1 MSFGLATCVHTL
13 YTRYHMLYATHI
25 KCTDAKTDFSRRCCG
40 RVRLWRRRS
49 ALLVRCRIRNDM
61 REISTNQR
69 EPPLQPIFPPP
80 PLMPEYDVMHSLE
93 HGWGTGRVQETNVV
107 LRNWP
112 VLESSAQARMVSP
125 AHAMMSSDAGAGT
138 CS

>member
-1 MSFGLATCVHTL
+1 
-13 YTRYHMLYATHI
+13 
-25 KCTDAKTDFSRRCCG
+25 
-40 RVRLWRRRS
+40 
-49 ALLVRCRIRNDM
+49 M

-69 EPPLQPIFPPP
+69 GPPLQPIFP
-80 PLMPEYDVMHSLE
+80 PLMPEYDVMHSLQ
-93 HGWGTGRVQETNVV
+93 HGWGTGGVQETNVV

>member
-69 EPPLQPIFPPP
+69 GPPLQPIFPPP

-107 LRNWP
+107 LMQ
-112 VLESSAQARMVSP
+112 EQAR
-125 AHAMMSSDAGAGT
+125 AHDVETHNWAMGWSWNHWHASLT
-138 CS
+138 